1 MFCIWED
8 DLRYLK
14 RFIGVLDL
22 YAGKVGRADGRYFRF
37 HSLFFFNS
45 YVYSLYT
52 EQPGAILYLDYFF
65 YYT

>member
-22 YAGKVGRADGRYFRF
+22 YAGKVGRADGRVSEFQLY
-37 HSLFFFNS
+37 HDGNKLLFDEMVVTNCQF
-45 YVYSLYT
+45 YSH
-52 EQPGAILYLDYFF
+52 
-65 YYT
+65 